1 MDAKRLNQL
10 MKEQYPYI
18 SYDANLAEEYVKVG
32 APKLKS
38 EDVIVWCFAD
48 YLMSQDLCEIED
60 CDAV

>member
-18 SYDANLAEEYVKVG
+18 SYDAKLAEDYVKVG

-48 YLMSQDLCEIED
+48 YLMSQGLCEIED
-60 CDAV
+60 CDAI